1 MMRSLFSGISGLKVH
16 QTRMDVIGN
25 NISNVNTVGFRA
37 SSVNFTDVFYQTS
50 QGASGPNSE
59 TGAPG
64 TNATQIGLGAN
75 VAAIAVDLSGTGAT
89 QRTDRGMD
97 VMINGDAFLI
107 AEQNGMTYFTKSG
120 ALDVDANGTLMCTTN
135 GAAILGWPAVEQAD
149 GSREIRKDMAT
160 QLQLMGGENAYSD
173 PHATTDVTVN
183 GNIDNTAD
191 QLDYKSADSMEGYP
205 IAVSFYDKL
214 GNLNTAKF
222 ALQKYYDAT
231 NGEMDNIYTVKL
243 TDILGS
249 DGKSILREQDN
260 AGNWYPAGSVGPG
273 GTAPTGTPA
282 SELVLKMNGQDIT
295 YTVSLN
301 GDIQTKIAA
310 GDTAWPKIK
319 FNGSTGE
326 FEYIDET
333 ILTKGADGQYTSS
346 NATKQTDAFLLGI
359 DYTAA
364 AKTAGKESP
373 YLMQTTNAAGVL
385 EGGIKVDVHNL
396 TMYAQD
402 GKCSVKPTRGTPDGK
417 GTGNEAGSLNGFT
430 IQTDGKIYGV
440 YTNGD
445 KNLLGQIAVATFANP
460 SGLEAAGNSLFQAT
474 KNSGDFDGIGIDI
487 SEVGKFSVGALEMSD
502 VDLANEFTTMIT
514 TQRGFQANS
523 RVITTSDSMLE
534 ELVNLKR

>member
-50 QGASGPNSE
+50 QGASGPNAE

-107 AEQNGMTYFTKSG
+107 AKQNGNTYFTKSG
-120 ALDVDANGTLMCTTN
+120 ALDVDANGTLYCTTN
-135 GAAILGWPAVEQAD
+135 GAAILGWRAVD
-149 GSREIRKDMAT
+149 TGGGNREIRKDTAT
-160 QLQLMGGENAYSD
+160 TLQLMGGDNMYSA
-173 PHATTDVTVN
+173 PNPTTDITLK
-183 GNIDNTAD
+183 GNIDSNDTQLNFTDKD
-191 QLDYKSADSMEGYP
+191 QGTGYP
-205 IAVSFYDKL
+205 VSVSFYDKL
-214 GNLNTAKF
+214 GSLNTAKF
-222 ALQKYYDAT
+222 VVHKYGDDST
-231 NGEMDNIYTVKL
+231 PPVVSDNQYVLKL

-249 DGKSILREQDN
+249 DGKSLLKEQDEKTGKWSAT
-260 AGNWYPAGSVGPG
+260 AGADKMTINLNGQAISYSVSEATGEL
-273 GTAPTGTPA
+273 TITGT
-282 SELVLKMNGQDIT
+282 
-295 YTVSLN
+295 
-301 GDIQTKIAA
+301 
-310 GDTAWPKIK
+310 WPFVK
-319 FNGSTGE
+319 FSGATGE
-326 FEYIDET
+326 FEWVGAS
-333 ILTKGADGQYTSS
+333 KPADGESANS
-346 NATKQTDAFLLGI
+346 IRLGLLKGES
-359 DYTAA
+359 TEQQE
-364 AKTAGKESP
+364 ESP
-373 YLMQTTNAAGVL
+373 FLNTTGTAPAV
-385 EGGIKVDVHNL
+385 EGGVNLDFSNL

-402 GKCSVKPTRGTPDGK
+402 GVSNVKPTRGTEDGK

-430 IQTDGKIYGV
+430 IQTDGKIFGV

-474 KNSGDFDGIGIDI
+474 KNSGDFDGVGIDI

>member
-1 MMRSLFSGISGLKVH
+1 MRSLFSGISGLKVH
-16 QTRMDVIGN
+16 QTKMDVIGN

-50 QGASGPNSE
+50 QGASGPNAE

-107 AEQNGMTYFTKSG
+107 AKQNGNTYFTKSG
-120 ALDVDANGTLMCTTN
+120 ALDVDANGTLYCTTN
-135 GAAILGWPAVEQAD
+135 GAAILGWRAVDLGD
-149 GSREIRKDMAT
+149 GTREIRKDTAT
-160 QLQLMGGENAYSD
+160 TLQLMGGENSYSA
-173 PHATTDVTVN
+173 PNATTNITLK
-183 GNIDNTAD
+183 GNIDSNDTQLNWLSDD
-191 QLDYKSADSMEGYP
+191 QMTGYP
-205 IAVSFYDKL
+205 ISISFYDKL
-214 GNLNTAKF
+214 GELNTAKF
-222 ALQKYYDAT
+222 VAMKDSAT
-231 NGEMDNIYTVKL
+231 AESSFTLKL

-249 DGKSILREQDN
+249 DGASLLKVQDKTT
-260 AGNWYPAGSVGPG
+260 GNW
-273 GTAPTGTPA
+273 APTSTDA
-282 SELVLKMNGQDIT
+282 NKMTI
-295 YTVSLN
+295 YLN
-301 GDIQTKIAA
+301 GKEVTYSVSTSGEIT
-310 GDTAWPKIK
+310 TSSTWPHIK
-319 FNGSTGE
+319 FSGATGE
-326 FEYIDET
+326 FEWIGESET
-333 ILTKGADGQYTSS
+333 TSKGGEKQEAQKTIQLGLQKGNS
-346 NATKQTDAFLLGI
+346 AT
-359 DYTAA
+359 
-364 AKTAGKESP
+364 ESP
-373 YLMQTTNAAGVL
+373 YLQSTGDGRAATGAVAL
-385 EGGIKVDVHNL
+385 DFSNL

-402 GKCSVKPTRGTPDGK
+402 GVSNVKPTRGTDDGK
-417 GTGNEAGSLNGFT
+417 GTGNAAGSLNGFT
-430 IQTDGKIYGV
+430 VQTDGKIFGV

-460 SGLEAAGNSLFQAT
+460 SGLEAAGNSLFSAT

-502 VDLANEFTTMIT
+502 VDLANEFTNMIT